1 MSPVIVEVQVQK
13 NGVAAVSID
22 GEDPVVLPLETVVLH
37 HLREGA
43 HLPPDQ
49 WSEAQSQGRRLL
61 AVRKALELLSRKHRT
76 ERELRT
82 ALARSFE
89 PDEVE
94 HASDRMRS
102 LGYLDDRAWAKN
114 YVSGPRSTGR
124 GRALLKHE
132 LGQRGVP
139 DEVAQTAI
147 AEHDD
152 RAAARAAAVKR
163 ARSLRNVEEPKR
175 SRRLYDF
182 LRRRGFADPVA
193 REAMTAALSDSDSPG
208 DSDVEDL
215 DVAGLGGA

>member
-1 MSPVIVEVQVQK
+1 MPVIVEIQVKK

-22 GEDPVVLPLETVVLH
+22 GDDPVVLPLETVVLH
-37 HLREGA
+37 HLREGT
-43 HLPPDQ
+43 HLPPGR
-49 WSEAQSQGRRLL
+49 WSDVQSEGRRLL

-76 ERELRT
+76 ERELGT
-82 ALARSFE
+82 ALARSFM

-94 HASDRMRS
+94 HAVERMRS

-124 GRALLKHE
+124 GRALLKQE

-139 DEVAQTAI
+139 DAIAQTAV

-152 RAAARAAAVKR
+152 RTAAREAASKR
-163 ARSLRNVEEPKR
+163 ARSLRTVEEPKR

-182 LRRRGFADPVA
+182 LRRRGFSDAVA
-193 REAMTAALSDSDSPG
+193 REAMQGALMAAT
-208 DSDVEDL
+208 
-215 DVAGLGGA
+215 GGADDLGAAEGVEEVAS